1 MKKQELSNEIEKKR
15 EELIRVAS
23 ASGLTSSKAIRCSQ
37 ELDLLLNTYNSI
49 FINKIKMQ

>member
-23 ASGLTSSKAIRCSQ
+23 TNGLSSSKAIRCSQ
-37 ELDLLLNTYNSI
+37 ELDHLLNTYNSR
-49 FINKIKMQ
+49 FIKKVNLH